1 MRLGSAGPG
10 YLNGT
15 RPDRR
20 PLQYDAERVERAM
33 VKLARWNPMTVYVV
47 REGERTIGRV
57 VAPVGEPILGPGAE
71 TVLLQ
76 RGGVSSES
84 CR

>member
-1 MRLGSAGPG
+1 
-10 YLNGT
+10 
-15 RPDRR
+15 
-20 PLQYDAERVERAM
+20 M